1 MHLQLAID
9 VRALGEDEPLVSR
22 GGGRNARVEC
32 VGVRRRQE
40 EIPCA
45 DARVVREGRGR
56 VRAPGYAGV
65 RAVFARAGRGCWGD
79 GGGRENCCEMGSEEK
94 EPAESTR
101 ICFMNVVWFQM
112 GLVLRA
118 GSDGGVSGMR
128 SSCRSVERRC
138 SFRGE
143 RGDGGD

>member
-1 MHLQLAID
+1 MEVHLQLAID

-65 RAVFARAGRGCWGD
+65 RAVFARAGRGCWG
-79 GGGRENCCEMGSEEK
+79 GWWGPRE
-94 EPAESTR
+94 
-101 ICFMNVVWFQM
+101 
-112 GLVLRA
+112 LLR
-118 GSDGGVSGMR
+118 D
-128 SSCRSVERRC
+128 
-138 SFRGE
+138 GE
-143 RGDGGD
+143 RGEGAGGVDADMLYECGLVPDGLGVEGWE